1 MAPSEW
7 SRWETSA
14 PATTEPM
21 WCGYGHGHGHDP
33 ERLRGIS
40 GAMRASERTG
50 QASEQD
56 HDMPLVLIAEDEE
69 TIAESLAMIVEEAG
83 YRAIV
88 ALDGRQA
95 LALSR
100 QRRPALILTD
110 LMMPFLSGS
119 DLIATV
125 RRDAAASGE
134 GAPPIA
140 LITAAS
146 RARAEEAG
154 ADVVVSKPFDLVK
167 IEELLHRFLAEKTQ
181 RPPQTGDD

>member
-7 SRWETSA
+7 LLWETST
-14 PATTEPM
+14 PVSLEPT
-21 WCGYGHGHGHDP
+21 WYGYGRGHDP
-33 ERLRGIS
+33 EHAHGTS
-40 GAMRASERTG
+40 GAIRASERPG
-50 QASEQD
+50 QVSEQD
-56 HDMPLVLIAEDEE
+56 QDMPVVLIAEDEE

-95 LALSR
+95 LVLAR
-100 QRRPALILTD
+100 QCRPALILTD

-119 DLIATV
+119 DLIASV

-154 ADVVVSKPFDLVK
+154 ADIVVSKPFDVVR
-167 IEELLHRFLAEKTQ
+167 IEELLHRFLAEKPQQT
-181 RPPQTGDD
+181 PQTADD